1 MTLHHFLSVFIDN
14 MHVDEIQIDGGGTE
28 AVITDNIR
36 KLMLVKLNSN
46 KGTKSGVKTRKC

>member
-28 AVITDNIR
+28 AVITGNIR